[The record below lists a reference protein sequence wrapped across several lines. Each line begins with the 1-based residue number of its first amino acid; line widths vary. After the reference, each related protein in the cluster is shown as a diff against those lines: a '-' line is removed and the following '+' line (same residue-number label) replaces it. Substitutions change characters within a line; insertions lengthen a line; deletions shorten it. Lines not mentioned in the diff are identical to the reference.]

1 MTAPTAKS
9 RASGLRFGQIFGYG
23 VGDFAFNLTF
33 TFCSLFLLY
42 FYTDVLGLSATTGGL
57 IIMAALV
64 WEGITDPLVG
74 MLANRTKSRWGRYRP
89 YLLLGAV
96 PLALS
101 FALMFV
107 PTGLSGSAL
116 AMLALATHLLFRTVY
131 TFVNIPY
138 IALSAQMTSD
148 SMERSRLAGARMIFA
163 IICGLLLAAVS
174 LPLAR
179 VLGDGVS
186 GFFALS
192 LLYGGVVIGILL
204 LCFKTTRENIQ
215 FATDEHPTLGQM
227 VRAVRYNRPFLI
239 LLAATLLGSVG
250 YTMSGKA
257 LVYYLK
263 YHVGSEAAV
272 TTGLIVGLAT
282 AALAMPFWLMF
293 MRQTS
298 KRVTW
303 LTGFALTGASALV
316 MFALAPKAGALL
328 WSLIAVAGA
337 GNAAFILTFW
347 SMAPDTVEYGQ
358 LTTGTRAE
366 GAIFGFIIFSQKVAL
381 GIGTGMLGV
390 ILDQIGYRANQAQTA
405 QTLDGI
411 LAMYTL
417 APFTLGALAAG
428 CIWFYPLNRTAHASI
443 VEQIAERQLS
453 SSKPS
458 SNLEVAS

>member
-1 MTAPTAKS
+1 MTSLAAEVPKP
-9 RASGLRFGQIFGYG
+9 GLRRGQIVGYG

-64 WEGITDPLVG
+64 WEGFTDPLVG
-74 MLANRTKSRWGRYRP
+74 MLANRTRSRWGRYRP

-107 PTGLSGSAL
+107 PTGLSGTAL
-116 AMLALATHLLFRTVY
+116 ALFALGTHLLFRTVY

-148 SMERSRLAGARMIFA
+148 SMERSKLAGARMIFA
-163 IICGLLLAAVS
+163 IVCGLMLAAVS

-179 VLGDGVS
+179 AFGDGVS
-186 GFFALS
+186 GFFSLS
-192 LLYGGVVIGILL
+192 LLYGGFVIGTLF
-204 LCFKTTRENIQ
+204 LCFRMTSERLHLSS
-215 FATDEHPTLGQM
+215 DDHPTFGQM
-227 VRAVRYNRPFLI
+227 VSAVRSNQPFLI
-239 LLAATLLGSVG
+239 LIAATLLGSVG

-272 TTGLIVGLAT
+272 TMGLIVGLSA
-282 AALAMPFWLMF
+282 AALAMPLWLVF
-293 MRQTS
+293 MRRTS

-303 LTGFALTGASALV
+303 LTGFALNGACALV
-316 MFALAPKAGALL
+316 MFVVAPKAGAPL
-328 WSLIAVAGA
+328 WTLIAVAGA

-358 LTTGTRAE
+358 LKTGTRAE
-366 GAIFGFIIFSQKVAL
+366 GAIFGFTIFSQKVAL
-381 GIGTGMLGV
+381 GIGTGLLGV

-405 QTLDGI
+405 QTLQGI
-411 LAMYTL
+411 LALYTIVPL
-417 APFTLGALAAG
+417 TLGALAAG
-428 CIWFYPLNRTAHASI
+428 CIWFYPLNRAAHARI
-443 VEQIAERQLS
+443 VEQIAERQRS
-453 SSKPS
+453 
-458 SNLEVAS
+458 ATT